1 MRPVEK
7 LYNWGIK
14 QLLGVRMTTCTDIC
28 YVELGYPP
36 LKSLVMARQR
46 KLFQRLWSE
55 RCDMLDDPWTHAV
68 TLTLAANTPTTTHV
82 TGLLNDDIDDIKV
95 GIQTLKQ
102 SILHSES
109 SRRVTYRELN
119 PDLSVHELYCR
130 REYDN
135 EVYRRAFSRLRV
147 IGHSLAIETG
157 RWNRR
162 GRGRLEV
169 AERLCPCGD
178 VQTELHVLE
187 SCPLTQDIRTRYNFT
202 SWMQIINDSAQFPIS
217 EIVHKVLSCFV

>member
-1 MRPVEK
+1 MP
-7 LYNWGIK
+7 
-14 QLLGVRMTTCTDIC
+14 
-28 YVELGYPP
+28 
-36 LKSLVMARQR
+36 
-46 KLFQRLWSE
+46 
-55 RCDMLDDPWTHAV
+55 DDPWTHAV
-68 TLTLAANTPTTTHV
+68 TLTLAANTPTSNHV
-82 TGLLNDDIDDIKV
+82 TGLLNDTIDDI
-95 GIQTLKQ
+95 GLGMDTLKQ

-119 PDLSVHELYCR
+119 PDMSVHEMYCR
-130 REYDN
+130 RGHGN

-169 AERLCPCGD
+169 AERLCPCGA

-187 SCPLTQDIRTRYNFT
+187 SCPLTQDVRTSYNFH
-202 SWMQIINDSAQFPIS
+202 SFNQLIRIDSQFPVA
-217 EIVHKVLSCFV
+217 EIVYKILSYFQ